1 MGICFFLHIT
11 SLLRVRGNL
20 VHSTDGWHL
29 QIVPRSERWRIA
41 VNRDWVDSSM
51 MQAATM
57 LIWCVPVSICHL
69 RG

>member
-1 MGICFFLHIT
+1 MGVCFFLHIA

-20 VHSTDGWHL
+20 VHTTDGWRL

-51 MQAATM
+51 LQAATI
-57 LIWCVPVSICHL
+57 LIWCVRAL
-69 RG
+69 FR